1 MNFRKPD
8 SNLAIIIGGYVNGLG
23 LVRALAAMNRKIIV
37 ITTKPYDIAHR
48 SKYVNGHYHVSK
60 LDLHPE
66 VLSEL
71 LKQHAKDWF
80 GAVVFPTNDE
90 AITSLSLYHEALSP
104 WFRLAVPP
112 LDSIPYI
119 LDKISM
125 LRAARNVGIQHPH
138 CYGPATES
146 VSNNPD
152 LCFPV
157 VVKPVRASEFSSKFG
172 EKLFVAHN
180 SSELLDLSS
189 LLSRSGIEGEV
200 FDLIPGPDS
209 RIYAYCVYM
218 NQHGDPV
225 AECTIR
231 KLRQS
236 PPSFG
241 IARVAELTNNIPLIR
256 EQSIELLRH
265 IGFRGIAVAEFKH
278 DERDGTFRFFE
289 INGRSVV
296 YNTLLRQGNLDV
308 VRLTWSDYGEGQAKR
323 VETAAWPGVWIHLH
337 ADVLRTLQNWRSE
350 QLTIGDYLKPYG
362 RQKTFAVWSPHDPK
376 PFFAQWSRSFR
387 DAASIFSNGMK
398 RHGQE
403 GKNG

>member
-1 MNFRKPD
+1 MIFPKTD

-23 LVRALAAMNRKIIV
+23 LVRALAAMNRKVIV

-48 SKYVNGHYHVSK
+48 SKYVSGFYHVSR
-60 LDLHPE
+60 LDLQPE
-66 VLSEL
+66 LLSEL
-71 LKQHAKDWF
+71 LKRHAKDWL
-80 GAVVFPTNDE
+80 GAVVIPTNDE
-90 AITSLSLYHEALSP
+90 AITSLSLYHETLEP
-104 WFRLAVPP
+104 WYRLIVPP
-112 LDSIPYI
+112 LDSVPYL
-119 LDKISM
+119 LDKTKM
-125 LRAARNVGIQHPH
+125 LQAARNVGIQHPH

-146 VSNNPD
+146 LSSNPD

-172 EKLFVAHN
+172 EKLFMAHN
-180 SSELLDLSS
+180 SSELLDRSR
-189 LLSRSGIEGEV
+189 LLSRSGVEGEV

-218 NQHGDPV
+218 DQHGDPV
-225 AECTIR
+225 AECTTR

-236 PPSFG
+236 PPFLG
-241 IARVAELTNNIPLIR
+241 IARVAELTNNIPLLR

-296 YNTLLRQGNLDV
+296 YNTLLRQGNLDIA
-308 VRLTWSDYGEGQAKR
+308 RLVWSDYVEGQAKR
-323 VETAAWPGVWIHLH
+323 VETLAWPGVWIHFH
-337 ADVLRTLQNWRSE
+337 ADVLRTLQNCRSE
-350 QLTIGDYLKPYG
+350 QLTTGDYLKPYG
-362 RQKTFAVWSPHDPK
+362 RRKTFAVWSSQDPG

-387 DAASIFSNGMK
+387 DAASILGNGIK
-398 RHGQE
+398 RYGRE
-403 GKNG
+403 GKKG